1 MKKVIRLTES
11 DLSRIIKRI
20 INEDWKDKYSPELK
34 KKISSFDKNRLDGL
48 IEKSLSDNDPCTF
61 RSFNDFLYI
70 IVIDVAV
77 DYLDEDVFS
86 DLDVMSY
93 NFGSQKRNK
102 YGYKTSRESEPG
114 VYNKTLQRY
123 IKREYESYLRDRF
136 ESCNN

>member
-34 KKISSFDKNRLDGL
+34 KRISSFDKNRLDEL

-61 RSFNDFLYI
+61 RIFNDFLYI
-70 IVIDVAV
+70 IVINVVV

-86 DLDVMSY
+86 DLDMSY

-102 YGYKTSRESEPG
+102 YGDKTSRESELG
-114 VYNKTLQRY
+114 VYYKTLERF